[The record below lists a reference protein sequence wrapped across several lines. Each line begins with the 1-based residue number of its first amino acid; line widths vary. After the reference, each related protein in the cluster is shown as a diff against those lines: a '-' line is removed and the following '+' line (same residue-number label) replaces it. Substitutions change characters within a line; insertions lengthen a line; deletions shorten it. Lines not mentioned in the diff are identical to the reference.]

1 MKGIK
6 ILSSSIYHPENKITK
21 EEILENF
28 DSKGIDVRG
37 LMETLGRNQL
47 YKTKNENIIEMCV
60 IAGQQAIKKAGIQ
73 PEDIDM
79 LIFASDNPE
88 YLAPSNSLILH
99 SKLGTVNA
107 NNIFD
112 FNNNCLSMV
121 SAMDYAGKYMMAS
134 KDIETTIILGG
145 QMMNFFSRED
155 DAVIRA
161 TSGDGAACLI
171 LRKEE
176 VKDNSGIIDSIYLTE
191 SFLNDKMRL
200 PVCGMSNILNE
211 DIDVED
217 KKALFIS
224 HDVSFFTE
232 KWSYLIKEL
241 VKRNGL
247 EVGDISHFI
256 FSQFSLKDI
265 ENTLGLLEVKNP
277 KDKYTFIA
285 DKYGYTGSA
294 SPIFALNEAYNL
306 NRIND
311 SDYIIF
317 CTVGIGYSMTALLY
331 RA

>member
-6 ILSSSIYHPENKITK
+6 ILASSIYHPENKITK
-21 EEILENF
+21 EEILESF

-37 LMETLGRNQL
+37 LMNTLGRNNL
-47 YKTKNENIIEMCV
+47 YKTKDKNTIEMCA
-60 IAGQQAIKKAGIQ
+60 IAGERAIKKAGIK

-99 SKLGTVNA
+99 NRLGTINA

-121 SAMDYAGKYMMAS
+121 SAMDYAGKYMLSS
-134 KDIETTIILGG
+134 KDVETTIILGG

-155 DAVIRA
+155 DAVVKA

-176 VKDNSGIIDSIYLTE
+176 LKDSRGIIDSIYLTD

-200 PVCGMSNILNE
+200 PLCGMSNILNE
-211 DIDVED
+211 DIDIED
-217 KKALFIS
+217 KKAMFIS

-232 KWSYLIKEL
+232 KWSSLIKEL

-247 EVGDISHFI
+247 EIENISHFI

-265 ENTLGLLEVKNP
+265 QNTLELLEVKNP

-294 SPIFALNEAYNL
+294 SPIFALDEAYNL

-311 SDYIIF
+311 SDYIVF

-331 RA
+331 KA